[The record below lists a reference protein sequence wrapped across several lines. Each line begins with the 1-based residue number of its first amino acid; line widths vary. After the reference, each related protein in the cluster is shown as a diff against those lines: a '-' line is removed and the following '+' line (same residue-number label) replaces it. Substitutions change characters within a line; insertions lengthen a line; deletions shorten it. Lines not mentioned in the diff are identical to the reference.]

1 MTQQF
6 ACLHPFSSYQRR
18 HTALS
23 VLQLLSNV
31 FPMSSSDQC
40 DHQLCDTFTH
50 SLSTSG
56 YSTDYSAPPLHKTTP
71 TDSTISTIFE
81 FPSEVSVGQAKW
93 LVYCL
98 RDSYDANRALV
109 IDLLSQLSLETIGLH
124 VRKLQWKNCAECT
137 KQCVYIQYHS
147 DARYNECALQTC
159 LHI

>member
-40 DHQLCDTFTH
+40 DHQLCHTFTQ
-50 SLSTSG
+50 SLRTSG
-56 YSTDYSAPPLHKTTP
+56 HSTEHSALLLDKTTP
-71 TDSTISTIFE
+71 TDSTICPIFE
-81 FPSEVSVGQAKW
+81 FPSEVSLGQARW

-109 IDLLSQLSLETIGLH
+109 IDLLSHLSLETIGLH
-124 VRKLQWKNCAECT
+124 VRKLP
-137 KQCVYIQYHS
+137 
-147 DARYNECALQTC
+147 
-159 LHI
+159 